1 MGHADTLLAMGGAFL
16 AAAFLARLGNRIGLP
31 TIPLFMLAG
40 ILLGPHTPGL
50 VLVDDAHDL
59 EMLSALGLVLLL
71 FYLGL
76 EFHLDDLRAGG
87 GRLLTAGGIYL
98 LLNVGAGLGFGLALG
113 WGGREAL
120 VLAGVL
126 GISSSAIVTK
136 ILIDLGRLG
145 RPETRLILGVIVVED
160 LFLALYLAALQP
172 VISGAQGVGDTVL
185 QGADAFGFLLLLAA
199 AARWGTRLVGRLV
212 AVRDNELLVVS
223 FLGAA
228 VLVAGVSELL
238 GVADAIGAFMVGLI
252 FAGTPAAPRIR
263 KLVHPLRDAFGAIFF
278 FAFGLAIDPGDVL
291 SVAGPVAAA
300 VALTV
305 VMNVAA
311 GLFVARMHRYGPRP
325 AADIA
330 TTLLARGEFA
340 LILAAMAAGAG
351 LDRRL
356 TPFVAGY
363 VLVLAV
369 LGPTLAGRSHRLAG
383 ALRRGDRDGRDGD
396 GDERAGDG
404 DPPRP
409 EGQDGDLEPD
419 RTAARTRRPPVSAPQ
434 GRVRAGRRRIGTGP
448 RPSEPPKREDVI
460 ACAPHSSWPP
470 KASNRSS

>member
-16 AAAFLARLGNRIGLP
+16 AAAFLARIGSRIGLP

-50 VLVDDAHDL
+50 VLVDDAHDF

-76 EFHLDDLRAGG
+76 EFHLDDLRSGG
-87 GRLLTAGGIYL
+87 RRLLTAGGIYL
-98 LLNVGAGLGFGLALG
+98 VLNVGAGLGFGFALG
-113 WGGREAL
+113 WGAREAL

-136 ILIDLGRLG
+136 ILIDLGRITH
-145 RPETRLILGVIVVED
+145 PETRLILGVIVVED
-160 LFLALYLAALQP
+160 IFLALYLAGLQP
-172 VISGAQGVGDTVL
+172 VISGAEGVTETVL
-185 QGADAFGFLLLLAA
+185 QAAKAFGFLLVLAA
-199 AARWGTRLVGRLV
+199 TARYGTRLISRLIK
-212 AVRDNELLVVS
+212 VRDNELLVIS
-223 FLGAA
+223 FLGIA

-238 GVADAIGAFMVGLI
+238 KVADAIGAFMAGLI
-252 FAGTPAAPRIR
+252 LAGTPSGPRIR
-263 KLVHPLRDAFGAIFF
+263 RLVHPLRDAFAAIFF
-278 FAFGLAIDPGDVL
+278 FAFGLAIDPADIA

-300 VALTV
+300 TALTI

-311 GLFVARMHRYGPRP
+311 GLLVARLYWYGIEP

-351 LDRRL
+351 LDGRL
-356 TPFVAGY
+356 APFIAGY

-369 LGPTLAGRSHRLAG
+369 LGPIVAGRAHLPARALRAAGGLMADSRGAAASSADAGIDAG
-383 ALRRGDRDGRDGD
+383 AGTEVD
-396 GDERAGDG
+396 DEDTEDDSALSARST
-404 DPPRP
+404 PP
-409 EGQDGDLEPD
+409 
-419 RTAARTRRPPVSAPQ
+419 
-434 GRVRAGRRRIGTGP
+434 
-448 RPSEPPKREDVI
+448 
-460 ACAPHSSWPP
+460 SS
-470 KASNRSS
+470 